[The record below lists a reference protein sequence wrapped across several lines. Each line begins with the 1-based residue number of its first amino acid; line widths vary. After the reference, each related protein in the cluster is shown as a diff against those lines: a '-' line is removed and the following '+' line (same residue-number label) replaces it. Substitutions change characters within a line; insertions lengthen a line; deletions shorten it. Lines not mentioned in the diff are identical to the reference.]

1 VAATVF
7 ASELA
12 SNVATLTAMLPVLS
26 AIVSATGADPL
37 IVGVSATFAASLGFM
52 LPIATAANAIAFAT
66 GLPSLR
72 TMLWKG
78 FVLNVAGV
86 AAILAVN
93 ALLAETVL
101 GASPG

>member
-1 VAATVF
+1 
-7 ASELA
+7 
-12 SNVATLTAMLPVLS
+12 
-26 AIVSATGADPL
+26 
-37 IVGVSATFAASLGFM
+37 
-52 LPIATAANAIAFAT
+52 
-66 GLPSLR
+66 
-72 TMLWKG
+72 MLWKG